1 MLVMTT
7 LADILRGVEN
17 GVFPAPDLGVS
28 VVPAPSER
36 ESAVVAFTGH
46 IVVAADVSSSWVAE
60 RIPAGDLAAPT
71 NPPFL
76 TALAELTGRR
86 VSSNDAMLLAP
97 AITDPAERAAATR
110 DLTVLTD
117 HSHPRVQRALEY
129 RTDVH
134 VYGDVRGG
142 VVIIGRGLAG
152 RVECA
157 VELPDTHHN
166 QGHGRHLAHA
176 ARALVPPNTSIWA
189 QITPGNAA
197 SLRAFLAAGYKPV
210 GSEALLVKYH
220 AVNR

>member
-46 IVVAADVSSSWVAE
+46 IVIAADISPSWVAE
-60 RIPAGDLAAPT
+60 RIPPGDLTSPT

-97 AITDPAERAAATR
+97 AITNPAKRAAAIK
-110 DLTVLTD
+110 DLAVLTD

-129 RTDVH
+129 RSDVH
-134 VYGDVRGG
+134 VYGDVHGG
-142 VVIIGRGLAG
+142 VLIIGRGLAD
-152 RVECA
+152 RLECA
-157 VELPDTHHN
+157 IELPDTHHN
-166 QGHGRHLAHA
+166 QGHGRHLARA
-176 ARALVPPNTSIWA
+176 ARALIPPNTAIWA

-197 SLRAFLAAGYKPV
+197 SLRAFLAAAYKPV
-210 GSEALLVKYH
+210 GSEALLV
-220 AVNR
+220 R